1 MGKQREEQKHSSSLQ
16 REEEWQTV
24 SRLLSQCDDKEAVL
38 LSTLLTKEKHM
49 VNLGIT
55 DMGNSYFY
63 TKDGPY
69 TWMIHDKP
77 KYVTGIWRLLFL
89 AYGSLGGEK
98 IEQKTRWRVDA

>member
-1 MGKQREEQKHSSSLQ
+1 
-16 REEEWQTV
+16 
-24 SRLLSQCDDKEAVL
+24 
-38 LSTLLTKEKHM
+38 M

-77 KYVTGIWRLLFL
+77 KYVTDIWWLLFL

-98 IEQKTRWRVDA
+98 IEQKTRWREDA